1 MEIQLI
7 LTPAEE
13 PQIER
18 LRPIYSDHISKDI
31 QAFYS
36 AVSDFMS
43 KKKGMGPKKSMD
55 PQNKS
60 SRRKSYQDKQ
70 RGSKKQ

>member
-1 MEIQLI
+1 MENRLI

-18 LRPIYSDHISKDI
+18 LRPIYPDHTSKDSGV
-31 QAFYS
+31 YS

-43 KKKGMGPKKSMD
+43 KKKGTGPKNSMD
-55 PQNKS
+55 LPKYLIPIITCRIS
-60 SRRKSYQDKQ
+60 KG
-70 RGSKKQ
+70 GS

>member
-1 MEIQLI
+1 MENQLI

-18 LRPIYSDHISKDI
+18 LRPIYSDQTSKDSGV
-31 QAFYS
+31 YS

-60 SRRKSYQDKQ
+60 SRRKSYQDK
-70 RGSKKQ
+70 RRESKKQ